1 MIIKIR
7 DLNEN
12 RLKDCDKLSSV
23 IIVNI
28 KIKI

>member
-7 DLNEN
+7 DPNEN
-12 RLKDCDKLSSV
+12 GLKDYDKLSSV